1 MDKPNKKIFSG
12 GWIPKRN
19 TGWLLLLFFV
29 SGWMFFLGV
38 LVGRGTAP
46 VRFDIDTLQKELAAL
61 KEADIKKQLSRVEI
75 GSDSAKLKKD
85 LGFYEDL
92 KDTKDDGKK
101 YNKRKSDK
109 TSGKSPSSPKTVSK
123 IKKKVSQ
130 SNVSQNH
137 ASREPKTATLDK
149 HIESEKN
156 LTIQVASFK
165 NPKDAD
171 KMVAKLKKKGYPA
184 YRIIGVVPEK
194 GVWYRVR
201 IGYYGS
207 QTEAAAMMKK
217 LQKGGVKPYLVNR

>member
-1 MDKPNKKIFSG
+1 MDKANNKIFSG

-46 VRFDIDTLQKELAAL
+46 VRFDIDKLQKELAAL
-61 KEADIKKQLSRVEI
+61 KEADIKKQLSRVKI
-75 GSDSAKLKKD
+75 DSETTKMQKD
-85 LGFYEDL
+85 LGFYEAL
-92 KDTKDDGKK
+92 KDTKGEGGK
-101 YNKRKSDK
+101 YTSRKFDK
-109 TSGKSPSSPKTVSK
+109 TSGKSLSSPKTVSK
-123 IKKKVSQ
+123 IKKKVNKSNISQ
-130 SNVSQNH
+130 KDVP
-137 ASREPKTATLDK
+137 REPKTAALDK
-149 HIESEKN
+149 RIESEKN

-165 NPKDAD
+165 DPKDAD
-171 KMVAKLKKKGYPA
+171 KMVAKLKKKGYPV

-207 QTEAAAMMKK
+207 RTEAAAMMKK
-217 LQKGGVKPYLVNR
+217 LQKGGFKPYLVNR

>member
-19 TGWLLLLFFV
+19 TGLLLLLIFV

-61 KEADIKKQLSRVEI
+61 KAADIKKQLSRVEG
-75 GSDSAKLKKD
+75 GSDSAQLKKD
-85 LGFYEDL
+85 LGFYEAL

-101 YNKRKSDK
+101 YNRRKSDK
-109 TSGKSPSSPKTVSK
+109 TSVKSPSSPKTVSRV
-123 IKKKVSQ
+123 KKKVSQ
-130 SNVSQNH
+130 SKTAQNQ
-137 ASREPKTATLDK
+137 APREPKTAASDK
-149 HIESEKN
+149 RIESNKN
-156 LTIQVASFK
+156 LTIQAASFK
-165 NPKDAD
+165 DPKDAD

-184 YRIIGVVPEK
+184 YKIIGVVPEK

-201 IGYYGS
+201 IGYYDS
-207 QTEAAAMMKK
+207 RNEAAAMMKK
-217 LQKGGVKPYLVNR
+217 LQKGGLKPYIVSR

>member
-1 MDKPNKKIFSG
+1 
-12 GWIPKRN
+12 
-19 TGWLLLLFFV
+19 
-29 SGWMFFLGV
+29 
-38 LVGRGTAP
+38 
-46 VRFDIDTLQKELAAL
+46 
-61 KEADIKKQLSRVEI
+61 
-75 GSDSAKLKKD
+75 LKKD

-92 KDTKDDGKK
+92 KDTKDDAKK
-101 YNKRKSDK
+101 YNSRKSDK
-109 TSGKSPSSPKTVSK
+109 TSGKSPSSSKTVSK
-123 IKKKVSQ
+123 IKKKANQ
-130 SNVSQNH
+130 SNVSLNH
-137 ASREPKTATLDK
+137 ALRKSKTAALDK
-149 HIESEKN
+149 RIESQKS

-165 NPKDAD
+165 DPKDAD

>member
-19 TGWLLLLFFV
+19 TGWFLLLFFV

-38 LVGRGTAP
+38 LVGRGTVP
-46 VRFDIDTLQKELAAL
+46 VRFNIDKLQKELAAL

-75 GSDSAKLKKD
+75 GSDSTKLQKD

-92 KDTKDDGKK
+92 KDTKNDGKK
-101 YNKRKSDK
+101 YKSRKSDK

-123 IKKKVSQ
+123 VKKKVGQ

-137 ASREPKTATLDK
+137 ASRKPKTAALDNR
-149 HIESEKN
+149 IESEKN
-156 LTIQVASFK
+156 LTIQIASFK
-165 NPKDAD
+165 DSKDAD
-171 KMVAKLKKKGYPA
+171 KMVENLKKKDYPA

-207 QTEAAAMMKK
+207 KTEAAATMKK
-217 LQKGGVKPYLVNR
+217 LQKGGFEPYLVKR

>member
-19 TGWLLLLFFV
+19 TGWFLLLFFV

-61 KEADIKKQLSRVEI
+61 KEADIKKQLSRVKI

-101 YNKRKSDK
+101 HDSRKFDK
-109 TSGKSPSSPKTVSK
+109 TSKKPPSSPKTVSE
-123 IKKKVSQ
+123 IKKKVNKSNISQ
-130 SNVSQNH
+130 KDVP
-137 ASREPKTATLDK
+137 REPKTAASDQRK
-149 HIESEKN
+149 ESEKN
-156 LTIQVASFK
+156 LTIQTASFK
-165 NPKDAD
+165 DSKDAD
-171 KMVAKLKKKGYPA
+171 KMVANLKKKGYPA

-207 QTEAAAMMKK
+207 KTEAAAMMKK
-217 LQKGGVKPYLVNR
+217 LQEGGFKPYLVNR